1 MQTPERLYI
10 HHSSQSQY
18 SIDVTIS
25 DESYTLGP
33 IENRTERGGFVD
45 VMKFPELAEDQQYL
59 LFPNVMYFDPY
70 MIFFDPERS
79 DYRHHRIMVYVK
91 TKLAQGLLDSH
102 FGEPRTINI
111 PTTWITT
118 KTVYRRGNTISD
130 SIPSDGEEEYH
141 MKQFL
146 LQIGKEVDFKKE
158 IETEELTK
166 AIDDVHDT
174 PYLIFTQPT
183 PMNVKVL
190 MASYP
195 MYTPV
200 VSFVREL
207 VRERDNRIV
216 RRFSPDS
223 SNGGDLY
230 LEMWESDFHIIILK
244 HVFFVDHHVVRQFP
258 MSDRTGRQLIGAVIG
273 TIGTTLN
280 PRKVI
285 SEMLANTSLYAQLQ
299 QFRN

>member
-1 MQTPERLYI
+1 MQKPERLFI
-10 HHSSQSQY
+10 HHSTGTSQSQY
-18 SIDVTIS
+18 SIDVTIL
-25 DESYTLGP
+25 DESYTLGR
-33 IENRTERGGFVD
+33 IENRIESGGFVD

-59 LFPNVMYFDPY
+59 LFPSVMYFDQY
-70 MIFFDPERS
+70 MIFFDPGRS

-118 KTVYRRGNTISD
+118 RTLFPRGNTISD
-130 SIPSDGEEEYH
+130 SIPTDGQEEYH

-158 IETEELTK
+158 IETEELTE

-174 PYLIFTQPT
+174 PYLIFTQAR
-183 PMNVKVL
+183 PMDVKVL
-190 MASYP
+190 MNSYP

-200 VSFVREL
+200 VSFVREG
-207 VRERDNRIV
+207 DNRIV

-223 SNGGDLY
+223 SNGNLY
-230 LEMWESDFHIIILK
+230 LEMWESNFNIIILK

-258 MSDRTGRQLIGAVIG
+258 MFHPTGTLLIGAIEG
-273 TIGTTLN
+273 APAGN